1 MRPSEIKE
9 IRRRLG
15 LNGQQFSDLMGMCRR
30 SLSRWENDRVEP
42 GYFWSSILGALG
54 YVLTCSTAEQAVELS
69 ERLYVAKAQH
79 GNRAMYEVILV
90 SFIGKMTDEGGG

>member
-9 IRRRLG
+9 IRRHLG
-15 LNGQQFSDLMGMCRR
+15 LNGQQF

-90 SFIGKMTDEGGG
+90 SFIGEMTDEGGG